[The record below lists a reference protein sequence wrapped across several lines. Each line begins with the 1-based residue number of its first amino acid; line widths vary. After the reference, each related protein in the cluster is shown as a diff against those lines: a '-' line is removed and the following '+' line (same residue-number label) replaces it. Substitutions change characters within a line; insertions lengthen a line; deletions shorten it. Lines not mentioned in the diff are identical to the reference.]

1 VYKNKPYI
9 GLLLVSG
16 LLTAAMTADLAAGPH
31 NFAAPALLVDSMTV
45 ATSSTTDMRD
55 EMTLYLAPHARRAPL
70 AIDVLLADPPPARVS
85 VTTYDAPLSA
95 AAVHAP
101 VPAVILG
108 GDPVPPDQL
117 AYFAYPEVT
126 GLAGS
131 ESDERAIPLGNTAF
145 LTMGPGGFG
154 RVMTGRSPGGIA
166 NWTQAAETAMSYVRP
181 HVNVQMMFAMEMPLA
196 SGADGFEGPGME
208 PHAYLTVDHV
218 TRVDSADLG
227 KSTERFG
234 LRTRPT
240 PADEPHTA
248 LAAGLDLGLLP
259 TFLSQ
264 MGLNVSVVASRGT
277 RTGNLTVAVVGTTE
291 LPVDWAPR
299 ERPWQHPTAVGA
311 QTLLAEEGR
320 PITWPGGGVSGSSG
334 TPTAVSP
341 PSKPFTPITPTVP
354 EPATLTLL
362 GLAATALLA
371 RRRLSRS

>member
-1 VYKNKPYI
+1 MYKSKPYV
-9 GLLLVSG
+9 GLLLVSAV
-16 LLTAAMTADLAAGPH
+16 LTAAMAADLTAGPR
-31 NFAAPALLVDSMTV
+31 NFVAPALLVDSMTV
-45 ATSSTTDMRD
+45 ATSATTDVRD
-55 EMTLYLAPHARRAPL
+55 EMAAYLAPHARRAPL

-95 AAVHAP
+95 TAVRAP

-108 GDPVPPDQL
+108 GDPVPPDRL

-131 ESDERAIPLGNTAF
+131 ESDERAIPFGNTAF

-154 RVMTGRSPGGIA
+154 RVMTGRSPGGMA

-181 HVNVQMMFAMEMPLA
+181 HVNIQMMFALEMPLA
-196 SGADGFEGPGME
+196 SGVDGFEGPGME
-208 PHAYLTVDHV
+208 PHACLTVDHV

-227 KSTERFG
+227 KSTQGFG
-234 LRTRPT
+234 VRTRPT
-240 PADEPHTA
+240 PVDEPHTA

-277 RTGNLTVAVVGTTE
+277 STGNLTVAVVGTTE

-311 QTLLAEEGR
+311 NPILAEAGR
-320 PITWPGGGVSGSSG
+320 PMVWTEGGVGGGGA
-334 TPTAVSP
+334 PTAASP
-341 PSKPFTPITPTVP
+341 PSKPLGPIAPPVP

-362 GLAATALLA
+362 GLAAMTLLA
-371 RRRLSRS
+371 RRRVTRS

>member
-1 VYKNKPYI
+1 
-9 GLLLVSG
+9 
-16 LLTAAMTADLAAGPH
+16 MTL
-31 NFAAPALLVDSMTV
+31 
-45 ATSSTTDMRD
+45 ATSSTTDVCD

-70 AIDVLLADPPPARVS
+70 AIDVLLADPPPARAS
-85 VTTYDAPLSA
+85 VTTYDAPLST
-95 AAVHAP
+95 AAVHTP

-108 GDPVPPDQL
+108 GDPVPPDKL

-131 ESDERAIPLGNTAF
+131 ESDERAVPLGSTAF

-154 RVMTGRSPGGIA
+154 RVMTGRSPGGMA

-196 SGADGFEGPGME
+196 GGTDGFEGPGME

-240 PADEPHTA
+240 PVDEPHTA

-277 RTGNLTVAVVGTTE
+277 STGNLTVAVVGTSE

-311 QTLLAEEGR
+311 QPLLAEAGR
-320 PITWPGGGVSGSSG
+320 PMAWAEGGVSGGGAPGSPSSPHPPP
-334 TPTAVSP
+334 TPQA
-341 PSKPFTPITPTVP
+341 P